1 MARPRVLLTNDD
13 GIDAVGLHALHDGL
27 RDVADV
33 TVVAPTEDQS
43 GAGRRKSYTVEAHE
57 HERGTALD
65 GTPVDCVAVGRYQS
79 QPAPDLVVAGCNP
92 GPNIGAHKLSQS
104 GTVSAAMEAAFPGIP
119 GIAVSAYDPEVGGL
133 REFERS
139 DFDEAVRVT
148 RFLVERLHDADWL
161 GPDWYFNVTVP
172 TDRSRDDELRLTR
185 PARGFDRRVVEG
197 DGDREL
203 TFDNRFYDPVVPERD
218 APAPDPD
225 TDLGACADHVTSVSP
240 LHVGV
245 ETIEDERLAE
255 AFTGFGDDA

>member
-1 MARPRVLLTNDD
+1 MAQPRVLLTNDD

-27 RDVADV
+27 GEVADV
-33 TVVAPTEDQS
+33 TVVAPTEDRS
-43 GAGRRKSYTVEAHE
+43 GAGRRKSHAVSAHE
-57 HERGTALD
+57 HERGTAID
-65 GTPVDCVAVGRYQS
+65 GTPVDCVAIGRYQC
-79 QPAPDLVVAGCNP
+79 QPDLVVAGCNP

-104 GTVSAAMEAAFPGIP
+104 GTVSAAMEAAFLGIP
-119 GIAVSAYDPEVGGL
+119 GIAVSAYDPERGML
-133 REFERS
+133 AEPTRE
-139 DFDEAVRVT
+139 DFAEAVRVT
-148 RFLVERLHDADWL
+148 RFLVSRLHDADWL

-172 TDRSRDDELRLTR
+172 TERSRGDELRLTR

-197 DGDREL
+197 EDDREF

-245 ETIEDERLAE
+245 ETIEDDRLVE
-255 AFTGFGDDA
+255 AFAGFGDDG